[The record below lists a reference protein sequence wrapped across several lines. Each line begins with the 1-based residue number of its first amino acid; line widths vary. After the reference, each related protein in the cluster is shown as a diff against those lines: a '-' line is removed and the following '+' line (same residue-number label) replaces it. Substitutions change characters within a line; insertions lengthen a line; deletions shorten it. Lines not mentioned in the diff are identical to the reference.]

1 MSGPDYQL
9 NYINGE
15 EFPYPVT
22 INREDFQQELN
33 CDNFQVDDF
42 LYQNHRFTSIDSLI
56 KDLTHLLDSLNNELL
71 DLVNN
76 DYTDFI
82 KLGKSINGGLQL
94 MHNIQIDLQ
103 NFNTSL
109 SLVKKNFQVSNDL
122 VANALAKKQELVE
135 LKTKIKLCL
144 LLNDHVNNFENILN
158 LDDLN
163 TENDKLV
170 TKLKTLTALY
180 LSLSKLF
187 ALITSNE
194 RDDSVSFVN
203 KNLKVKIMSLKFE
216 FKGYLDEM
224 LTSFKSKRISNRDVI
239 LELLNIYKITGHE
252 RDFISIMNS
261 KLTSI

>member
-1 MSGPDYQL
+1 
-9 NYINGE
+9 
-15 EFPYPVT
+15 
-22 INREDFQQELN
+22 
-33 CDNFQVDDF
+33 
-42 LYQNHRFTSIDSLI
+42 
-56 KDLTHLLDSLNNELL
+56 
-71 DLVNN
+71 
-76 DYTDFI
+76 
-82 KLGKSINGGLQL
+82 

-103 NFNTSL
+103 NFNSNL
-109 SLVKKNFQVSNDL
+109 SLVRKHFQTSNDL
-122 VANALAKKQELVE
+122 VVNSLEKKQELIE

-163 TENDKLV
+163 TENVKLV

-194 RDDSVSFVN
+194 RDNSVAFVN

-224 LTSFKSKRISNRDVI
+224 LTSFKSKEYPTR
-239 LELLNIYKITGHE
+239 
-252 RDFISIMNS
+252 M
-261 KLTSI
+261 